1 MHLAKRSL
9 SRWRRP
15 AAVCL
20 VVLLALPGAR
30 LLAARAGAGVV
41 AVQLKR
47 AGSGPPAK
55 TVGGVRI
62 VDGSTGEVLA
72 ATSVGARSKA
82 KLGAP
87 AGVEFAVA
95 SVARPKGLREAVSD
109 IFRFDGDGV
118 LKLKIALDQTQGAPR
133 VRGTALRSHALAGGP
148 LAASGSPVATLGP
161 VTIDVGGTRVPIG
174 GPLFTPLFNDTS
186 DFMRW
191 VDTSEALQRAR
202 QRELDL
208 QDAGASDPST
218 RIVDQPLAPDL
229 RIEGELASDGRT
241 VTGELRIV
249 DPATGEVLDRI
260 AVDTQGRDWPDLMA
274 ELAREL
280 ATRLRNRRVTTT
292 TSTTSTTTTTAS
304 STSSTTATAPS
315 TTTSTSS
322 SATTTT
328 VPAGG
333 TCTSIIPASYCQ
345 CAGGDHLTCTSDA
358 LCETYGEG
366 QCVDHVGH
374 TVVTFRLAGSG
385 ARLGAL
391 QIDGGDD
398 GLADFPGGVD
408 VRRDCGSTEDN
419 PVPVPAADT
428 VCPTFYHPGTTVTI
442 TARRELP
449 PSPSGDLF
457 CASTFTGF
465 SGDCLPAWVTATRTR
480 AAAASS
486 REPRRPRS
494 WRPTTPRAPAASPP
508 PRPDASPAATLA
520 SCVAHRI
527 LLPTRT
533 EGRPCDFVSDCSCWL
548 PCSEPCSWYE
558 RLPRGRRSQR
568 PPHNPERR

>member
-1 MHLAKRSL
+1 MHLTKLSL
-9 SRWRRP
+9 SRWQHP
-15 AAVCL
+15 VAVCL

-62 VDGSTGEVLA
+62 VDGSTAEVLA
-72 ATSVGARSKA
+72 ATSVGARSRA

-87 AGVEFAVA
+87 AGVEFALA

-133 VRGTALRSHALAGGP
+133 VRGVVLRSRALAGSP
-148 LAASGSPVATLGP
+148 LVDSGSPVATLGP
-161 VTIDVGGTRVPIG
+161 VTIDVGGTKVPID

-191 VDTSEALQRAR
+191 VDTSAALQRAR

-208 QDAGASDPST
+208 QDAGAADPTT
-218 RIVDQPLAPDL
+218 RIVDQPLTPDL
-229 RIEGELASDGRT
+229 RIEGELASDGHT
-241 VTGELRIV
+241 VTGDLRIV

-260 AVDTQGRDWPDLMA
+260 AVDTQGRDWPDLLA
-274 ELAREL
+274 ELAQEL

-322 SATTTT
+322 PVTTTT
-328 VPAGG
+328 VPVGG

-358 LCETYGEG
+358 LCETYDEG

-391 QIDGGDD
+391 QIDARQIDGGDD

-408 VRRDCGSTEDN
+408 VRRDCGSTGDN

-442 TARRELP
+442 AARRELP
-449 PSPSGDLF
+449 PSPFSGGLF

-465 SGDCLPAWVTATRTR
+465 SGDCADRGVCNKTTCSCSIVTGTEKTEIVASYDAQGTGCIP
-480 AAAASS
+480 AAA
-486 REPRRPRS
+486 P
-494 WRPTTPRAPAASPP
+494 
-508 PRPDASPAATLA
+508 
-520 SCVAHRI
+520 
-527 LLPTRT
+527 
-533 EGRPCDFVSDCSCWL
+533 
-548 PCSEPCSWYE
+548 
-558 RLPRGRRSQR
+558 
-568 PPHNPERR
+568 

>member
-1 MHLAKRSL
+1 MHLTKLNL
-9 SRWRRP
+9 SRWQRP
-15 AAVCL
+15 VAVCL

-72 ATSVGARSKA
+72 ATSVGARSRA

-87 AGVEFAVA
+87 AGVEFALA

-109 IFRFDGDGV
+109 IFRFDGGGV

-133 VRGTALRSHALAGGP
+133 VRGTALRSHALAGSP
-148 LAASGSPVATLGP
+148 LATSGSPVATLGP
-161 VTIDVGGTRVPIG
+161 VTIDVGGARIPID

-191 VDTSEALQRAR
+191 VDTGEALQRAR

-241 VTGELRIV
+241 VTGDLRIV
-249 DPATGEVLDRI
+249 DPTTGEVLDRI
-260 AVDTQGRDWPDLMA
+260 AVDTQERDWPDLVA

-280 ATRLRNRRVTTT
+280 AARLRNRRVTTT

-315 TTTSTSS
+315 TTTTSS
-322 SATTTT
+322 APTTST

-333 TCTSIIPASYCQ
+333 TCTSIIPASFCE
-345 CAGGDHLTCTSDA
+345 CTDGNHLTCTSDA
-358 LCETYGEG
+358 LCERYGEG

-391 QIDGGDD
+391 HIDGGGD
-398 GLADFPGGVD
+398 GLVDVLGGVV
-408 VRRDCGSTEDN
+408 VRMRCGSADSTKDN
-419 PVPVPAADT
+419 PVPVPAADI
-428 VCPTFYHPGTTVTI
+428 VCPTFYHPGTTVTV

-449 PSPSGDLF
+449 PSPFLGDLF

-465 SGDCLPAWVTATRTR
+465 SGDCSGKGVCNKTTCSCSIVTGTEKTEIVATYDAQGTGCIP
-480 AAAASS
+480 AAA
-486 REPRRPRS
+486 P
-494 WRPTTPRAPAASPP
+494 
-508 PRPDASPAATLA
+508 
-520 SCVAHRI
+520 
-527 LLPTRT
+527 
-533 EGRPCDFVSDCSCWL
+533 
-548 PCSEPCSWYE
+548 
-558 RLPRGRRSQR
+558 
-568 PPHNPERR
+568 